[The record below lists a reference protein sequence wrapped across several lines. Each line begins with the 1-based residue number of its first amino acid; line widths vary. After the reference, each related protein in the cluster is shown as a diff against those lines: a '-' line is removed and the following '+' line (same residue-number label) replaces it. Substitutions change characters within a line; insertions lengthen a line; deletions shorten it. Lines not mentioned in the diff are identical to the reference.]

1 MECKNKGG
9 IQTILFAV
17 DIRARVSLP
26 LPDGFVG
33 NAVIAG
39 FATTK
44 VSDLVERPLE
54 FVLRR
59 EGIER
64 VSRDE
69 YVRSVID
76 WLEVYRGIPNTCN
89 GNFYVSAWWKL
100 PFDEVDFGF
109 GKPVHSGP
117 IVSGND
123 EFVLLLSNGGGGI
136 NGWLGLEKEK
146 IKRFM
151 LHVF

>member
-1 MECKNKGG
+1 MESKNKG
-9 IQTILFAV
+9 L
-17 DIRARVSLP
+17 DIRARVSPP
-26 LPDGFVG
+26 LTDGFVG
-33 NAVIAG
+33 NAVITG
-39 FATTK
+39 FATAK

-54 FVLRR
+54 FCVEKVR

-100 PFDEVDFGF
+100 PLGELDFGF

-123 EFVLLLSNGGGGI
+123 EFVLLLSNGSGGI
-136 NGWLGLEKEK
+136 NVCLRLEKEK
-146 IKRFM
+146 MKRFM
-151 LHVF
+151 LHVFEL